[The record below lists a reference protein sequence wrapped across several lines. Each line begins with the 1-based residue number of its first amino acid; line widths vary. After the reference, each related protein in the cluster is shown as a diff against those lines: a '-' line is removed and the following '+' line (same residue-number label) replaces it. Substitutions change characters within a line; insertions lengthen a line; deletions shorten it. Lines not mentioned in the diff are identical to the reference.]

1 MIKINRELIDL
12 PNQFAFAAHGKD
24 TLHVCRRAKTLDA
37 NQSSCTMATTEEERF
52 ESLVGISH
60 FPEMEKAMSAFQ
72 AAGMNTICK
81 YITTAPELELAPLA
95 TDTLKMVAT
104 ALADAVS
111 TDGGHDSIGKV
122 DGSDAQKARF
132 AESLKA
138 LRLLTSHCKD
148 SYAAARERERSGYAP
163 HRTGGIDTET
173 RAKWRKEPGPQVTK
187 MIEAAEAMYN
197 CDMTLAK
204 QADPSTLMSIYLDL
218 EDGKLK
224 VPLLR
229 SSSAWGSLSAI
240 STESERRSGQEGT
253 AVLLTD
259 TVAAEA
265 EVPVKRIAQV
275 LNLIEV
281 VLECLVVAAAS
292 STDGRLV
299 TASAY
304 ENAGNHGIVHKG
316 LATGAWRHHIA
327 GVCCPC
333 KRCLTPPRVHREAL
347 AILHVH
353 PHGCHAPVRQ
363 PIWIDGRGQFGDAF
377 SARVSDSMEA
387 QFRRGGA
394 QFGKRRCG
402 HSPQCGLDEAKLS
415 ERISSAHRGLV
426 PADCVTQC
434 GYEQLAGLAAH
445 RPDLSR

>member
-1 MIKINRELIDL
+1 
-12 PNQFAFAAHGKD
+12 
-24 TLHVCRRAKTLDA
+24 
-37 NQSSCTMATTEEERF
+37 MATTEEERF

-104 ALADAVS
+104 ALADAIS

-240 STESERRSGQEGT
+240 STESERRSGQDGT

-304 ENAGNHGIVHKG
+304 ENAGNHGIVPKG
-316 LATGAWRHHIA
+316 LATGAWRRHTSSA
-327 GVCCPC
+327 FCSC
-333 KRCLTPPRVHREAL
+333 KRSLTPPRVRRETL
-347 AILHVH
+347 AIFHVH
-353 PHGCHAPVRQ
+353 SHGRHASICQ
-363 PIWIDGRGQFGDAF
+363 PIGIDGRGKLGDAF
-377 SARVSDSMEA
+377 PARVSDSMEA
-387 QFRRGGA
+387 QFRRGRP
-394 QFGKRRCG
+394 QLGKRRRG
-402 HSPQCGLDEAKLS
+402 HPPQCGLDETKLS
-415 ERISSAHRGLV
+415 KWVSTAHRGFV
-426 PADCVTQC
+426 SADFATQY
-434 GYEQLAGLAAH
+434 GYWQLAGLTAH
-445 RPDLSR
+445 GPGLSR